1 MSAETLFVGPKARL
15 KARAWARGLCRG
27 KTLALV
33 SEPGV
38 WRRYGAGVEKA
49 VRGAGFRVVR
59 HLLPTGEAAKSWSSV
74 EELLTVMLEGGLGRD
89 AALVALGGG
98 AVTDAAGFA
107 AAIYLR
113 GIPWVSVPTTL
124 LGQLDSGLGG
134 KTGMNLAGGK
144 NLAGAFHRPA
154 AVVCDTE
161 VLRTL
166 PPRERVSGLGEAL
179 KYGLVFD
186 PALWRLMTREWD
198 ALAAGDA
205 RLTAEVVRRGASWKR
220 KIVASDPRETKGPR
234 ELLNFGHTLGH
245 ALESVA
251 GLGVLRHGEAVVW
264 GMRAAL
270 RLSVKNAGL
279 NAAAALEADRFLA
292 SIPVPT
298 PRRLDP
304 KRLLA
309 AARRDKKNRGGAVR
323 FVLLREVGRAVVK
336 PVPEDEILAA
346 ARELFS

>member
-1 MSAETLFVGPKARL
+1 VSGESLFVGPGARL
-15 KARAWARGLCRG
+15 KARAWTRGLRRG
-27 KTLALV
+27 GSLALV

-38 WRRYGAGVEKA
+38 WRRYGAGVERALK
-49 VRGAGFRVVR
+49 GAGFAVTR
-59 HLLPTGEAAKSWSSV
+59 HLLPTGEAAKSWDAI
-74 EELLTVMLEGGLGRD
+74 EELLAAMLAGGLGRD
-89 AALVALGGG
+89 SALVALGGG

-113 GIPWVSVPTTL
+113 GVPWVSVPTTL

-166 PPRERVSGLGEAL
+166 PPRERVSGLAEGL

-198 ALAAGDA
+198 ALASGDA

-220 KIVASDPRETKGPR
+220 KIVAADPRETKGAR

-251 GLGVLRHGEAVVW
+251 GLGVLRHGEAVIW

-279 NAAAALEADRFLA
+279 SAAAALEADRFLA
-292 SIPVPT
+292 ALPAPA

-304 KRLLA
+304 RRLLA
-309 AARRDKKNRGGAVR
+309 AARRDKKNRDGAVR
-323 FVLLREVGRAVVK
+323 FVLLRGVGRAVVM
-336 PVPEDEILAA
+336 PVAEDEILAA
-346 ARELFS
+346 SRELFS